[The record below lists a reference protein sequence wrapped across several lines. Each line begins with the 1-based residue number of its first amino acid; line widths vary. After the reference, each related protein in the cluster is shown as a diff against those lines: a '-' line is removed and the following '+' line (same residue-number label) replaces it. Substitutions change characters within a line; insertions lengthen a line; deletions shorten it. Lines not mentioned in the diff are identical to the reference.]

1 MDEVNALPDKKFK
14 ETSKLGSRVAEFCW
28 RIESPEDDPDEDCEE
43 TVKKFLKDP
52 MLGSVR
58 SMCLGSWGEMNDSSP
73 EHHLKRI
80 IKSAAKLT
88 SLSHVTVGDC
98 EQEVSEISWITQCDV
113 SVLVEAL
120 PNLLSISTQGG
131 NDLAWRPIVHARLR
145 QIVMRSGG
153 LPKEP
158 VLGIQASYL
167 PNLTKL
173 ELWLGQDDYGGTIH
187 PEDLRP
193 LLRPPPGFTASG
205 SPRGHQGAAD
215 TAAGFPE
222 ETDGTGRVPGAALA
236 PQPGVPAVGCIFP
249 NLRYLGLRNAEI
261 IDRLCVMIVDSEVV
275 TLVETLDLADGT
287 MTNTGARELVR
298 LGKSPPGSLA
308 NLNLDHNWIDATW
321 RGRISTA
328 LPGVT
333 INFGPDAEDM
343 DEGVEDRYTA
353 VGE

>member
-1 MDEVNALPDKKFK
+1 MQLEERGFDAL
-14 ETSKLGSRVAEFCW
+14 SSLGSRVAEFCW
-28 RIESPEDDPDEDCEE
+28 RIESLDEDCEE
-43 TVKKFLKDP
+43 DCEEAVRRLLQDP

-58 SMCLGSWGEMNDSSP
+58 SLCLASWGEMSEESP
-73 EHHLKRI
+73 ENHLTQLI
-80 IKSAAKLT
+80 MSAPKLT
-88 SLSHVTVGDC
+88 SLAHVTIGDC
-98 EQEVSEISWITQCDV
+98 DSDVSEISWITQCDV

-120 PNLLSISTQGG
+120 PNLLSINTQGG
-131 NDLAWRPIVHARLR
+131 NDLAWRPIVHTRLR

-298 LGKSPPGSLA
+298 LGASPPGNLTT
-308 NLNLDHNWIDATW
+308 LNLDHNWIDATW
-321 RGRISTA
+321 RERIATA
-328 LPGVT
+328 LPGVA
-333 INFGPDAEDM
+333 IDFGADAGDM
-343 DEGVEDRYTA
+343 DEVTFRYTA